1 MVSTTLGQIAIF
13 QEKKLFVR
21 FDFNYMKICLK
32 LNWPQTVTELLD
44 VLDAK
49 IKTSIYLISIY
60 IHFRT

>member
-32 LNWPQTVTELLD
+32 LNFNWPQTVTELLD

-49 IKTSIYLISIY
+49 IKTNIYLISIY
-60 IHFRT
+60 TF